1 MTAPTIAV
9 AARAAML
16 NGIETFLNDTG
27 TATFNVYQGNTALAV
42 FQLSATP
49 LGSAVSDSIV
59 ASSLPVSNTGTA
71 VAGTANRFTIV
82 SEAGVL
88 GFSGTI
94 SATGG
99 GGDIETPSV
108 TVTAAATQKLNA
120 LVFRMASSG
129 ALSLEGSLTLV

>member
-1 MTAPTIAV
+1 MSLVVAL

-27 TATFNVYQGNTALAV
+27 TATLNVYQGNTLLAT
-42 FQLSATP
+42 FSLNATP

-59 ASSLPVSNTGTA
+59 ATSMPVSNTGTS

-88 GFSGTI
+88 GFSGSI
-94 SATGG
+94 SAVGG
-99 GGDIETPSV
+99 GGDLVAPSV
-108 TVTAAATQKLNA
+108 TVTAATTQKLNA
-120 LVFRMASSG
+120 LIFRMGSGG
-129 ALSLEGSLTLV
+129 ALALEGSLTLV